1 MIKINLKL
9 IKVYTDRILFQDAVF
24 THRLTRVYAEKWY
37 INTMIINLQ
46 NSKKIPKIT
55 QILVLKTGCWY

>member
-9 IKVYTDRILFQDAVF
+9 IKVYTAHRILFQDAVF

-46 NSKKIPKIT
+46 NSKKYQKLPKY
-55 QILVLKTGCWY
+55 WY